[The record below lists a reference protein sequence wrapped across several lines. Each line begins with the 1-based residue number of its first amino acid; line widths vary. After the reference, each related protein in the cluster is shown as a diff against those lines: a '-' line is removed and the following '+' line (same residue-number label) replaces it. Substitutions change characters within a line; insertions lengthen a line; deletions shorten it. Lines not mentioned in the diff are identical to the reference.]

1 MNMSIRKATSK
12 TLADYKAEVL
22 RLVRKTGL
30 SSGAAKALVAK
41 EREYIAE
48 MFNERGSE
56 SEAADEILRPSNARP
71 SGDDDANTIVLSIPL
86 STKAGQYLKQLAD
99 CGLWGSTPE
108 AVASVFIYQQIEAK
122 FIAGFIPQPQGSQ
135 CLK

>member
-22 RLVRKTGL
+22 HLVRKTGL

-48 MFNERGSE
+48 MFDERGSE
-56 SEAADEILRPSNARP
+56 SEAADEILRPLNARP
-71 SGDDDANTIVLSIPL
+71 SGDNDANTIVLSIPL
-86 STKAGQYLKQLAD
+86 SKWISMHGSMKELCALARERMRAAN
-99 CGLWGSTPE
+99 GLTHPR
-108 AVASVFIYQQIEAK
+108 SVIEADSR
-122 FIAGFIPQPQGSQ
+122 P
-135 CLK
+135 